1 MDGFHLGSW
10 TSPIR
15 LLGVPVRVHLAW
27 LLVAVLIGWS
37 LAMGSLPVVYAGLSD
52 RTYRAMAAIII
63 GGVGLSILLHELAHI
78 LVGRAMGVSVD
89 RITLFVFGGVAEL
102 HEAPRSALSELG
114 MALAGPILS
123 VALSAILGFSA
134 GAAQVAGAPE
144 LVVGSLTFI
153 ATLNLITAIFN
164 LLPAYPLDG
173 GRAVRAGLWRLTGNL
188 DRATRIAT
196 RLGQILA
203 LLIMAVGLGQAV
215 GGALEGGLWTI
226 LIGIFLQYAGLG
238 ARAEA
243 DARRRLAG
251 SPVGALMGRQVA
263 GLGDQV
269 WSADRGESAP
279 APRGYGSDPE
289 GSKVHLRGSTAS

>member
-1 MDGFHLGSW
+1 MDGFRSGSW
-10 TSPIR
+10 TSPIK
-15 LLGVPVRVHLAW
+15 LLGVPVRVHWPW

-123 VALSAILGFSA
+123 VALSAILGFTA
-134 GAAQVAGAPE
+134 GAAQVAGAPK

-173 GRAVRAGLWRLTGNL
+173 GRVVRAGLWRLTGNL

-196 RLGQILA
+196 GLGQILA

-226 LIGIFLQYAGLG
+226 LIGIFLQYAALG

-243 DARRRLAG
+243 DTHQLPA
-251 SPVGALMGRQVA
+251 V
-263 GLGDQV
+263 
-269 WSADRGESAP
+269 
-279 APRGYGSDPE
+279 APRAG
-289 GSKVHLRGSTAS
+289 